1 MDLTLELPPGRA
13 GVARVL
19 LDGVEPGP
27 ALRTPEVNASVSAV
41 AAVPAVREL
50 LVGLQRSL
58 VGVGGIV
65 VEGRDIGTVVW
76 PDADVKV
83 FLTASEHERARR
95 RGGDTEGGGETAE
108 TLARRDAIDSGRAAS
123 PTRAAADAL
132 VIDSTTRTGR
142 PGGGP
147 APRAHR
153 SRQSHPPA
161 MTGGSHRE
169 APRAPPGDAPA
180 RDGQGSGRPRPG
192 GAGRGKNPDRGFLI
206 AGAVVKPLMRVWFRI
221 RVEGGDN
228 VPTDGPVILASN
240 HRSNMDPVL
249 LASALRR
256 PVAFMAKAELFVGP
270 LGWIMRW
277 IGQFPVKRGGIDRE
291 ALRRTDAVLAR
302 GSMLGL
308 FPEGTRGD
316 GRFSA
321 VHPGLAY
328 IVVRQRCPVL
338 PVAIFGTERVRR
350 RFGWLPFASPV
361 RIVIGPAIDLPT
373 STSDRAGR
381 RAASEVLRQR
391 LQAFLA
397 TAGGPPAL
405 DTATSRQSDE

>member
-1 MDLTLELPPGRA
+1 
-13 GVARVL
+13 
-19 LDGVEPGP
+19 
-27 ALRTPEVNASVSAV
+27 
-41 AAVPAVREL
+41 
-50 LVGLQRSL
+50 
-58 VGVGGIV
+58 
-65 VEGRDIGTVVW
+65 
-76 PDADVKV
+76 
-83 FLTASEHERARR
+83 
-95 RGGDTEGGGETAE
+95 
-108 TLARRDAIDSGRAAS
+108 
-123 PTRAAADAL
+123 
-132 VIDSTTRTGR
+132 
-142 PGGGP
+142 
-147 APRAHR
+147 
-153 SRQSHPPA
+153 
-161 MTGGSHRE
+161 MTGGPHRE
-169 APRAPPGDAPA
+169 APRAPADAAAPQVAGAPDVSTEQPDPGAGTSGLPSPDLTRPPTDREPDRTGGLHPA
-180 RDGQGSGRPRPG
+180 REKPWR
-192 GAGRGKNPDRGFLI
+192 RGNPDRGFLI

-228 VPTDGPVILASN
+228 VPGEGPVILASN

-249 LASALRR
+249 LASALQR

-277 IGQFPVKRGGIDRE
+277 IGQFPVRRGGIDRE

-316 GRFSA
+316 GGFAA

-361 RIVIGPAIDLPT
+361 RIVIGPAIDLPQ

-397 TAGGPPAL
+397 TAGGTP
-405 DTATSRQSDE
+405 TSQAISSQSDE

>member
-1 MDLTLELPPGRA
+1 
-13 GVARVL
+13 
-19 LDGVEPGP
+19 
-27 ALRTPEVNASVSAV
+27 
-41 AAVPAVREL
+41 
-50 LVGLQRSL
+50 
-58 VGVGGIV
+58 
-65 VEGRDIGTVVW
+65 
-76 PDADVKV
+76 
-83 FLTASEHERARR
+83 
-95 RGGDTEGGGETAE
+95 
-108 TLARRDAIDSGRAAS
+108 
-123 PTRAAADAL
+123 
-132 VIDSTTRTGR
+132 
-142 PGGGP
+142 
-147 APRAHR
+147 
-153 SRQSHPPA
+153 
-161 MTGGSHRE
+161 MTGGPHRE
-169 APRAPPGDAPA
+169 AARLPASEAAGGSPGAPGT
-180 RDGQGSGRPRPG
+180 GRTRRPG
-192 GAGRGKNPDRGFLI
+192 RRGNPDRGYLI
-206 AGAVVKPLMRVWFRI
+206 AGSVVKPLMRVWFRI
-221 RVEGGDN
+221 RVEGSEH
-228 VPTDGPVILASN
+228 VPSQGPVILASN

-249 LASALRR
+249 LASAVKR

-277 IGQFPVKRGGIDRE
+277 IGQFPVRRGGIDRE

-361 RIVIGPAIDLPT
+361 RIVIGPAIDLPP
-373 STSDRAGR
+373 SAGDRAGR

-397 TAGGPPAL
+397 TASGTQPLP
-405 DTATSRQSDE
+405 ATSSQVDE

>member
-1 MDLTLELPPGRA
+1 
-13 GVARVL
+13 
-19 LDGVEPGP
+19 
-27 ALRTPEVNASVSAV
+27 
-41 AAVPAVREL
+41 
-50 LVGLQRSL
+50 
-58 VGVGGIV
+58 
-65 VEGRDIGTVVW
+65 
-76 PDADVKV
+76 
-83 FLTASEHERARR
+83 
-95 RGGDTEGGGETAE
+95 
-108 TLARRDAIDSGRAAS
+108 
-123 PTRAAADAL
+123 
-132 VIDSTTRTGR
+132 
-142 PGGGP
+142 
-147 APRAHR
+147 
-153 SRQSHPPA
+153 
-161 MTGGSHRE
+161 MTGGSDRK
-169 APRAPPGDAPA
+169 APRAPASPA
-180 RDGQGSGRPRPG
+180 QVGPAEETGSGQGSIDQGGERPRRGRRLSGRKVENP
-192 GAGRGKNPDRGFLI
+192 GRGAESPGRRAKNPDRGFLI

-228 VPTDGPVILASN
+228 VPDQGPVVLASN

-249 LASALRR
+249 LASALKR

-277 IGQFPVKRGGIDRE
+277 IGQFPVRRGGIDRE

-316 GRFSA
+316 GTFAA

-361 RIVIGPAIDLPT
+361 RIVIGAAIDLPQ
-373 STSDRAGR
+373 STSDRVGR

-397 TAGGPPAL
+397 TAGPAPA
-405 DTATSRQSDE
+405 DHTAISSQRDE